1 MKEHDIESM
10 RDYLDGRISPGNLA
24 ELNRLLESDAG
35 ARARFRSLA
44 TLEEGLRDL
53 AAVADPSR
61 LNPVE
66 PATPASWIANVTRFN
81 LPPRNS
87 WVRLFSQPLAAAV
100 AGLLIGVFC
109 TSAIWAGS
117 ESGRQNILNLLQDS
131 FEFGPPPRVT
141 GIPLKPGLWS
151 GDYTE
156 VVTRQQS
163 IEPADG
169 NRMLRF
175 LRADFEGKASPEG
188 SYIGEFY
195 QLVDLRLYQKE
206 FADGGAVVQASASF
220 NALQFPPEEVYGCAA
235 SIYALDA
242 RTATNGAA
250 RTDQALTADCLAMA
264 RDSRMKL
271 DRNPAAWQQ
280 LNAELRLP
288 PDTEFLMI
296 RFGVGHATRP
306 QRRETFDGHYL
317 DNVRLTLLR
326 RAALH

>member
-1 MKEHDIESM
+1 MKEHDLESI
-10 RDYLDGRISPGNLA
+10 RDYLDGRISPGDLT

-35 ARARFRSLA
+35 ARQRFRALA

-53 AAVADPSR
+53 AAVTDASR
-61 LNPVE
+61 INPVE
-66 PATPASWIANVTRFN
+66 LAASADWTSSA
-81 LPPRNS
+81 PRKNQPRRRS
-87 WVRLFSQPLAAAV
+87 WFRLFSQPLAAAA

-117 ESGRQNILNLLQDS
+117 ESGRQKILNLLQDS

-141 GIPLKPGLWS
+141 GIPLKPGIWS
-151 GDYTE
+151 GDYSE
-156 VVTRQQS
+156 VVARQQG
-163 IEPADG
+163 IKPADG
-169 NRMLRF
+169 DKMLRF

-188 SYIGEFY
+188 SYLGEFY
-195 QLVDLRLYQKE
+195 QLVDLRPYRKE

-220 NALQFPPEEVYGCAA
+220 NALRFPAEEVYGCAA

-242 RTATNGAA
+242 RTAMSGTA

-271 DRNPAAWQQ
+271 DRNPAAWQH

-296 RFGVGHATRP
+296 RFGVGHSTLS

-317 DNVRLTLLR
+317 DNVRLTLAR